1 MRKKSISLMP
11 TVILLAA
18 LVSLCGTASAFEG
31 ESKASLTIRLYGGL
45 GYQTVGDL
53 NAGLTGFSDSIIYL
67 GTASG
72 YSAGGGYSAMH
83 WGFDLGGDIVFQFNP
98 NLGIGIG
105 SGYFR
110 TTKTSDLKLT
120 AMLPGLHNEN
130 FTFTPTVSVVPIR
143 ASLFVFIP
151 AGRALKI
158 SLHAGPEYYLA
169 SLSSHIRDD
178 YPAWWWNERDDKTTG
193 RGFGVQGGIGFEVRL
208 SGELSLLLEGQ
219 GRLAKVNELTGT
231 HSYQN
236 SFGFQEQ
243 QKGTLYYWTDLW
255 AFKPFPY
262 VFVNDTFPSE
272 PWQQNARKAVL
283 DLSGWSAVAG
293 FVFRF

>member
-18 LVSLCGTASAFEG
+18 LVSLCGTASALEG

-45 GYQTVGDL
+45 GHQTIGDL
-53 NAGLTGFSDSIIYL
+53 NAGLKGFSDSLIYL
-67 GTASG
+67 QTASG
-72 YSAGGGYSAMH
+72 YSAGGGYSPLH
-83 WGFDLGGDIVFQFNP
+83 WGIDLGGDVVFQFSP
-98 NLGIGIG
+98 NLGIGVG

-151 AGRALKI
+151 VGRALMI

-169 SLSSHIRDD
+169 SLSSHIRDEF
-178 YPAWWWNERDDKTTG
+178 PAWWWNERDDKTTG
-193 RGFGVQGGIGFEVRL
+193 RGFGVQGGIGFELRL
-208 SGELSLLLEGQ
+208 SPGFSLLLEGQ
-219 GRLAKVNELTGT
+219 GRWAKVNEMTGT
-231 HSYQN
+231 RSYRN

-243 QKGTLYYWTDLW
+243 QNGTLYYWTDLW
-255 AFKPFPY
+255 TFKPFPY
-262 VFVNDTFPSE
+262 IGVHDTLPSE

-293 FVFRF
+293 FVFHF